1 MSHHKF
7 NPLLDLK
14 ERAELLRSNDQHMTV
29 SQLARRL
36 GVTTDYLRRE
46 LLAQPGGIP
55 GFKIGRG
62 PRSQWR
68 IRLCDVT
75 RWEESR
81 MVSYDFTAQP
91 NTQKTGR

>member
-1 MSHHKF
+1 MPHHKST
-7 NPLLDLK
+7 PVP
-14 ERAELLRSNDQHMTV
+14 ESREQHMTV

-36 GVTTDYLRRE
+36 GVTEDYLRRD

-68 IRLCDVT
+68 IRLSDVT

-81 MVSYDFTAQP
+81 IVSYGFASEP
-91 NTQKTGR
+91 KVNNV